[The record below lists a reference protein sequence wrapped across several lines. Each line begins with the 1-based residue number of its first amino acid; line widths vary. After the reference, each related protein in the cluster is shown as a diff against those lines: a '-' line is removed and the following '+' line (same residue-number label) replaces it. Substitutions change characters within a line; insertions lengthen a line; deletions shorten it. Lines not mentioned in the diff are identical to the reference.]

1 MHHSSASGGSVIA
14 GRQETSIG
22 RTGELLIALALLI
35 VGCARGD
42 WTTETLT
49 LVDVSGTWEGRF
61 RWSRGGSGGHA
72 VDERTIAF
80 VLQQKGQKV
89 RGDARGLDGAR
100 LGTVEG
106 LINGEAFSWRLT
118 GALTPGRDS
127 PASAYRGVS
136 TVNGSDELSGQ
147 ADGPGCPCSFVLR
160 RVGTKAIREK

>member
-1 MHHSSASGGSVIA
+1 M
-14 GRQETSIG
+14 RW
-22 RTGELLIALALLI
+22 TGQLLI
-35 VGCARGD
+35 VLALSVLGCARGD

-49 LVDVSGTWEGRF
+49 LVDISSTWEGRF
-61 RWSRGGSGGHA
+61 RWGSRAGGLA
-72 VDERTIAF
+72 VDERTIMF

-89 RGDARGLDGAR
+89 RGEAQGLDGAR

-106 LINGEAFSWRLT
+106 LVNGEVFSWRLT

-136 TVNGSDELSGQ
+136 TVDSSDELSGQ